1 MAKIVINNV
10 PFDYDYGCAV
20 LKLKHTDCPF
30 PELADIWEDII
41 PMSFKDI
48 AKKLT
53 NLEQRRVAILYL
65 GLERLKAEVEPQL
78 VSKETIRK
86 TTTWVTA
93 DGNIET
99 RTYDDTYE
107 LFKVAGDKLGE
118 NLEQTWRTVNDVY
131 YVRCKDTSTDR
142 EYFIWVDKDAVV
154 MTNNDWEETKF
165 NPIAAIAWTFT
176 TLVPEGKIEKIIRQ
190 GDCILI
196 KHKKGTKM
204 LRDARHLTEQE
215 YRMLLEEES

>member
-10 PFDYDYGCAV
+10 PFQYDYGCAV
-20 LKLKHTDCPF
+20 LKLKHKECPF
-30 PELADIWEDII
+30 PELSEVWNDII
-41 PMSFKDI
+41 PMTFKDI
-48 AKKLT
+48 ATKLT
-53 NLEQRRVAILYL
+53 NLEQRRIAILYL
-65 GLERLKAEVEPQL
+65 GVERLQEQVEPRL

-93 DGNIET
+93 DGDIET

-107 LFKVAGDKLGE
+107 LFKVDGAKLGE
-118 NLEQTWRTVNDVY
+118 NLEQTWRTANDVH

-142 EYFIWVDKDAVV
+142 EYFIWVDENSVKRA
-154 MTNNDWEETKF
+154 NGWHNSSF

-176 TLVPEGKIEKIIRQ
+176 TVVPEGRIEKIIRQ

-196 KHKKGTKM
+196 KHKKGTVM
-204 LRDARHLTEQE
+204 LKDARHLTEQE

>member
-10 PFDYDYGCAV
+10 PFEYDNGCAV
-20 LKLKHTDCPF
+20 LKLKHKECPF
-30 PELADIWEDII
+30 PELAEVWEDII
-41 PMSFKDI
+41 PMTFKEI
-48 AKKLT
+48 ATKLT
-53 NLEQRRVAILYL
+53 NLEQRRVAILHL
-65 GLERLKAEVEPQL
+65 GVERLQQQIEPKL
-78 VSKETIRK
+78 VKKETIRK

-107 LFKVAGDKLGE
+107 LFEVAGAKLGE
-118 NLEQTWRTVNDVY
+118 NLNDRGRTANDVH

-142 EYFIWVDKDAVV
+142 EYFIWVDVNSVKRANKRWDEKD
-154 MTNNDWEETKF
+154 F
-165 NPIAAIAWTFT
+165 NPISAIAWTFT

-196 KHKKGTKM
+196 KHKKGTEM
-204 LRDARHLTEQE
+204 LEEERHLTEEE
-215 YRMLLEEES
+215 YRTLLEEES